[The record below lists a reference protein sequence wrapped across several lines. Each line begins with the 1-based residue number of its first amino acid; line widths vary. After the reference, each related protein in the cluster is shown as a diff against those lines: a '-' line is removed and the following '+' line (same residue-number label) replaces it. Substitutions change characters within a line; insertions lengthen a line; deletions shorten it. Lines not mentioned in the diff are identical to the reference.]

1 MDVCGAIL
9 YPQFFP
15 ELVLDN
21 IFSNLELP
29 DLLSCMLVCRN
40 WNQAINGDSTEPWKS
55 LCRFQSS
62 DKFLNSKHLSSIRSY
77 KDKLRAILNSWNPN
91 DCSTNIVVENY
102 GFTFVRNLV
111 ADSTD
116 MVRTKIGYNTGK
128 HIWEITWNEPLG
140 KKIFDF

>member
-1 MDVCGAIL
+1 MDYCGAII
-9 YPQFFP
+9 YPEFFP

-21 IFSNLELP
+21 IFSHLELP

-55 LCRFQSS
+55 MCRFQTS
-62 DKFLNSKHLSSIRSY
+62 DKFLNSEHLSSMSSY
-77 KDKLRAILNSWNPN
+77 KDKLRAILNSWNPK
-91 DCSTNIVVENY
+91 DCSPNIAVENY
-102 GFTFVRNLV
+102 GFTFLRNLV

-116 MVRTKIGYNTGK
+116 MVRTKTGYNTGK
-128 HIWEITWNEPLG
+128 HIWEITWNQPLG